1 MDIIIDLKNYDNTAV
16 VFKRIAAR
24 AIITKGNHYLLIYSK
39 YGDYKFPGG
48 GMESGEAL
56 EDTLIREVQEE
67 TGYQVIRDSIK
78 DCIQVLERRKGTK
91 EELFEMESH
100 YFFCEVEAE
109 AGNQSLDQY
118 EEEYEYKTTWMTL
131 KEAIIRNSRNLGL
144 EHCPWVTRDTRV
156 MEQLMNRNVESRS

>member
-16 VFKRIAAR
+16 VFKRTAAR
-24 AIITKGNHYLLIYSK
+24 AIITKGDDYLFIFSK

-48 GMESGEAL
+48 GMEQGEAL

-78 DCIQVLERRKGTK
+78 ECIQVLERRKGTK
-91 EELFEMESH
+91 EELFEMKSH
-100 YFFCEVEAE
+100 YFFCEVEVE

-131 KEAIIRNSRNLGL
+131 KEAIIRNSRNLDL
-144 EHCPWVTRDTRV
+144 EHCPWITRDTRV